1 MTPRPGKVNIQTPE
15 GRIGRDW
22 TRGSILSNVIQLS
35 WPMAVTQTLMMIGPT
50 IDMIWVG
57 KLGTAEIAAVGISGT
72 VVQLGMGAMM
82 GLTTGVRALIAR
94 FIGAQDTETANRVAQ
109 QAMTITA
116 IYAILTAIIGAFFSE
131 RIISLVHPDPD
142 VIRIGASYLRINF
155 IGSAAVS
162 FRMMMDAVMQ
172 ASGDSINPMWMA
184 VVYRTLHI
192 LISPFLIFGLW
203 IFPEMGVSGA
213 ATTAVISQSVGVILG
228 IRILF
233 GQKSRIRISFK
244 GFRFDT
250 NLIWRIVRIGFPSLI
265 SGIQRNLNQFF
276 LQIFIAPFGTI
287 ALASHT
293 INQRIEMFMSMP
305 SMSFGMGAG
314 VLVGQNL
321 GARQPQRAEKSA
333 WLAVLLVEGLL
344 VVMSLVLLIWTAP
357 VIRIFNGEASLVNMA
372 GDFLRI
378 ALIGYLFL
386 GIGSVFM
393 SSLQGAGDTIPTMII
408 SIGTVWL
415 ITIPLAYYF
424 HLQDGWGIYGIRW
437 AMTASTVASAL
448 ANFIYFRTG
457 KWKTRSV

>member
-131 RIISLVHPDPD
+131 SIISLVHPDPD

-184 VVYRTLHI
+184 VVYRT
-192 LISPFLIFGLW
+192 
-203 IFPEMGVSGA
+203 
-213 ATTAVISQSVGVILG
+213 
-228 IRILF
+228 
-233 GQKSRIRISFK
+233 
-244 GFRFDT
+244 
-250 NLIWRIVRIGFPSLI
+250 
-265 SGIQRNLNQFF
+265 
-276 LQIFIAPFGTI
+276 
-287 ALASHT
+287 
-293 INQRIEMFMSMP
+293 
-305 SMSFGMGAG
+305 
-314 VLVGQNL
+314 
-321 GARQPQRAEKSA
+321 
-333 WLAVLLVEGLL
+333 
-344 VVMSLVLLIWTAP
+344 
-357 VIRIFNGEASLVNMA
+357 
-372 GDFLRI
+372 
-378 ALIGYLFL
+378 
-386 GIGSVFM
+386 
-393 SSLQGAGDTIPTMII
+393 
-408 SIGTVWL
+408 
-415 ITIPLAYYF
+415 
-424 HLQDGWGIYGIRW
+424 
-437 AMTASTVASAL
+437 
-448 ANFIYFRTG
+448 
-457 KWKTRSV
+457 